1 MKSLAPTRLLL
12 VCLLWTGL
20 CVCDSN
26 GLLAQ
31 ANAQPQLSE
40 QKSGP
45 VPDYG
50 IARMQEFMQ
59 KRNGLAGGGRVDK
72 PVWAADGKSL
82 SFGLN
87 DKRWALDLGS
97 GQVAESAAEPAAA
110 ERPKG
115 LPSRPAGTPVRR
127 AEQRTVEPSPDGK
140 WKAVYRDAN
149 VWLESTAEPIEKR
162 QLTTTGSEF
171 HRFGTCCWVY
181 GEELNQKD
189 AMWWSP
195 DSGKLAWYE
204 VDEAGMKD
212 YHLTLANE
220 DLYTALK
227 TVRYP
232 KPGEKNPEVSL
243 WIYDLAKQEAKKV
256 SIPGEPMQYLYNV
269 RYTPSGKELLVNRT
283 GRRQNVLDVLAIDI
297 ETLAVRTVLTETQE
311 TWQENSPGMQ
321 FLSDGE
327 RFIWE
332 TEANGYRH
340 FQLRHLDGRLLNP
353 LSQVANYPCNRIELV
368 DEAAGYFYYS
378 AFSDANPYSTQ
389 LHRVRLDG
397 SDHRRLTSSPLN
409 HTSFDI
415 SPSNRFVLAVREQYD
430 IPPCTV
436 VYDEDG
442 KEVAELAKG
451 SVEAAAAAGFAPPEM
466 FSFTTDDGKTMIY
479 GVLNKPS
486 QFDPARKYPLVIDV
500 YGGPESQAFNNRYTP
515 MNPACE
521 LGFVIAKIGNR
532 GTVGRGK
539 AFESATYLKLGG
551 PDIADQA
558 EGVRFLCQRAYID
571 SSRVGIFGHSYGGYM
586 SALAVL
592 KYPDVFQVSVSGA
605 PVTDWRNY
613 DSIYTERYMRTPQ
626 ENPEGYTAGACMQ
639 FASQLKGKLFLVH
652 GLVDDNV
659 HPANT
664 WQLGK
669 ALHAANKRF
678 DQMIYPE
685 FDHGI
690 GSTYGMLRW
699 EYLLEHLK

>member
-1 MKSLAPTRLLL
+1 MIRLVFFRLLL
-12 VCLLWTGL
+12 VCVFCTCLEASVAPGR
-20 CVCDSN
+20 C
-26 GLLAQ
+26 AQ
-31 ANAQPQLSE
+31 ATAAQAAAPTPAQA
-40 QKSGP
+40 
-45 VPDYG
+45 PDYG
-50 IARMQEFMQ
+50 IARMQEFMR
-59 KRNGLAGGGRVDK
+59 KRNGLSGGGRVDK

-82 SFGLN
+82 VFGL
-87 DKRWALDLGS
+87 DDQRWALNLGS
-97 GQVAESAAEPAAA
+97 VQLAASSAEPAAA
-110 ERPKG
+110 ERPQA

-140 WKAVYRDAN
+140 WNAVYREGN
-149 VWLESTAEPIEKR
+149 VWLESIAEPDNKQ

-195 DSGKLAWYE
+195 DSRKLAWYE

-212 YHLTLANE
+212 YHLTVANE
-220 DLYTALK
+220 ELYTTVK

-232 KPGEKNPEVSL
+232 KAGERNPEVSL
-243 WIYDLAKQEAKKV
+243 WVYDLAAKAARKV

-269 RYTPSGKELLVNRT
+269 RYTPGGKELLVNRT
-283 GRRQNVLDVLAIDI
+283 GRRQNVLDVLAIDL
-297 ETLAVRTVLTETQE
+297 ETLAVRTVLTETQD

-332 TEANGYRH
+332 TEANGFRH

-353 LSQVANYPCNRIELV
+353 LSEVANYPCNRIELV
-368 DEAAGYFYYS
+368 DEAAGYCYYS
-378 AFSDANPYSTQ
+378 AFSASNPYNTQ

-397 SDHRRLTSSPLN
+397 SDHRQLTSSPLN

-415 SPSNRFVLAVREQYD
+415 SPTNRFVLAVREQYD
-430 IPPCTV
+430 VPPSTV
-436 VYDEDG
+436 VYDETG
-442 KEVAELAKG
+442 KELAVLATG
-451 SVEAAAAAGFAPPEM
+451 NSEAATAAGLAPAEM
-466 FSFTTDDGKTMIY
+466 FSFTADDGKTTIY

-486 QFDPARKYPLVIDV
+486 NFDPAKKYPLVIDV
-500 YGGPESQAFNNRYTP
+500 YGGPESQAFGNRYTP

-551 PDIADQA
+551 PDLADQA
-558 EGVRFLCQRAYID
+558 EGVRYLSQRPYID

-592 KYPDVFQVSVSGA
+592 KYPEVFQVAVSGA

-626 ENPEGYTAGACMQ
+626 ENPEGYAAGACMQ
-639 FASQLKGKLFLVH
+639 FAAQLKGKLLLVH

-699 EYLLEHLK
+699 EYLLEHLQ

>member
-1 MKSLAPTRLLL
+1 MKQPDVSRLLL
-12 VCLLWTGL
+12 ACLLWTTVGIG
-20 CVCDSN
+20 VSPRI
-26 GLLAQ
+26 LAQ
-31 ANAQPQLSE
+31 VAAIKTDTPQSVD
-40 QKSGP
+40 
-45 VPDYG
+45 VPEYG
-50 IARMQEFMQ
+50 LARMQEFMQ
-59 KRNGLAGGGRVDK
+59 KRNGLGGGGRVDK
-72 PVWAADGKSL
+72 PVWNADGKSL
-82 SFGLN
+82 VFGLK
-87 DKRWALDLGS
+87 DQRWALDLSS
-97 GQVAESAAEPAAA
+97 GKLAESSAEPVAA
-110 ERPKG
+110 ERPKA
-115 LPSRPAGTPVRR
+115 LPTRPAGSPVRR

-140 WKAVYRDAN
+140 WQAVYRDGN
-149 VWLESTAEPIEKR
+149 VWLESIAEPDNKQ

-195 DSGKLAWYE
+195 DSRKLAWYE

-212 YHLTLANE
+212 YYLTIANE

-232 KPGEKNPEVSL
+232 KAGEKNPEVSL
-243 WIYDLAKQEAKKV
+243 WIYDLASKQAKKV

-269 RYTPSGKELLVNRT
+269 RYTPNGKELLVNRT
-283 GRRQNVLDVLAIDI
+283 GRRQNVLDVLAIDV
-297 ETLAVRTVLTETQE
+297 ESLTVRTLLTEKQE
-311 TWQENSPGMQ
+311 SWQENSPGMQ

-332 TEANGYRH
+332 TEANGFRH

-353 LSQVANYPCNRIELV
+353 LSEAANYPCNRIELV
-368 DEAAGYFYYS
+368 DEAAGFLYYS
-378 AFSDANPYSTQ
+378 AFSDSNPYNTQ

-397 SDHRRLTSSPLN
+397 TDHRRITGSPLN

-415 SPSNRFVLAVREQYD
+415 SPTNKFVLAVREQYD
-430 IPPCTV
+430 LPPSTV
-436 VYDEDG
+436 VYDESG
-442 KEVAELAKG
+442 KELAVLATG
-451 SVEAAAAAGFAPPEM
+451 TSEPAAAAGLAPPEI
-466 FSFTTDDGKTMIY
+466 FSFPADDGKTIIY

-486 QFDPARKYPLVIDV
+486 NFDPAKKYPLLIDV

-521 LGFVIAKIGNR
+521 LGFVIAKVGNR

-558 EGVRFLCQRAYID
+558 DGVRFLSQRPYID

-592 KYPDVFQVSVSGA
+592 KYPDVFQVAVSGA

-613 DSIYTERYMRTPQ
+613 DSIYTERYMRTPE
-626 ENPEGYTAGACMQ
+626 ENPEGYAAGACMQ
-639 FASQLKGKLFLVH
+639 FASQLKGRLFLVH

>member
-1 MKSLAPTRLLL
+1 MKQPDVSRLLL
-12 VCLLWTGL
+12 ACLLWTTVGIG
-20 CVCDSN
+20 VSPRI
-26 GLLAQ
+26 LAQ
-31 ANAQPQLSE
+31 VAAIKTDTPQSVD
-40 QKSGP
+40 
-45 VPDYG
+45 VPEYG
-50 IARMQEFMQ
+50 LARMQEFMQ
-59 KRNGLAGGGRVDK
+59 KRNGLGGGGRVDK
-72 PVWAADGKSL
+72 PVWNADGKSL
-82 SFGLN
+82 VFGLK
-87 DKRWALDLGS
+87 DQRWALDLSNGAI
-97 GQVAESAAEPAAA
+97 AESSAEPVAA
-110 ERPKG
+110 ERPKA
-115 LPSRPAGTPVRR
+115 LPTRPAGSPVRR

-140 WKAVYRDAN
+140 WQAVYRDGN
-149 VWLESTAEPIEKR
+149 VWLESIAEPDNKQ

-195 DSGKLAWYE
+195 DSRKLAWYE

-212 YHLTLANE
+212 YYLTIANE

-232 KPGEKNPEVSL
+232 KAGEKNPEVSL
-243 WIYDLAKQEAKKV
+243 WIYDLASKQAQKV

-269 RYTPSGKELLVNRT
+269 RYTPNGKELLVNRT
-283 GRRQNVLDVLAIDI
+283 GRRQNVLDVLAIDV
-297 ETLAVRTVLTETQE
+297 ESLTVRTVLTEKQE
-311 TWQENSPGMQ
+311 SWQENSPGMQ

-332 TEANGYRH
+332 TEANGFRH

-353 LSQVANYPCNRIELV
+353 LSEAANYPCNRIELV
-368 DEAAGYFYYS
+368 DEAAGFLYYS
-378 AFSDANPYSTQ
+378 AFSDSNPYNTQ

-397 SDHRRLTSSPLN
+397 TDHRRITGSPLN

-415 SPSNRFVLAVREQYD
+415 SPANKFVLAVREQYD
-430 IPPCTV
+430 LPPSTV
-436 VYDEDG
+436 VYDESG
-442 KEVAELAKG
+442 KELAVLATG
-451 SVEAAAAAGFAPPEM
+451 TSEPAAAAGLAPPEI
-466 FSFTTDDGKTMIY
+466 FSFPADDGKTIIY

-486 QFDPARKYPLVIDV
+486 NFDPAKKYPLLIDV

-558 EGVRFLCQRAYID
+558 DGVRFLSQRPYID

-592 KYPDVFQVSVSGA
+592 KYPDVFQVAVSGA

-613 DSIYTERYMRTPQ
+613 DSIYTERYMRTPE
-626 ENPEGYTAGACMQ
+626 ENPEGYAAGACMQ
-639 FASQLKGKLFLVH
+639 FASQLKGRLFLVH

-669 ALHAANKRF
+669 ALHSANKRF